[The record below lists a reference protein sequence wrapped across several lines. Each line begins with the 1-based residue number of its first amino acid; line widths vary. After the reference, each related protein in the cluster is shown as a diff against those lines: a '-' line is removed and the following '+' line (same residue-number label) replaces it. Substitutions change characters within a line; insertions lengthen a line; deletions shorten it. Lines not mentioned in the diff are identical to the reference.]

1 VATNCVDR
9 LAKRMRVFV
18 SLLGF
23 LDR

>member
-1 VATNCVDR
+1 VATNFVDR